1 MTGVKP
7 FLVHFFILLALSAV
21 QFTFR
26 WYLPASFY
34 VNAFVLLVFILG
46 TVALPKYRG
55 LLAAS
60 AILPLS
66 HMAVLMLDSDA
77 TFPRTVAMYGV
88 FLTLGLAYTRE
99 HALVMQHVLHI
110 PKLIRLIGSC
120 MVGFGLGLLLFEAS
134 RTLPGLEGILP
145 DTSYLSL
152 VSLPFFVM
160 AEELVFRRL
169 LQNESE
175 KVISPYLSIVFATLV
190 YSLYF
195 LTISPLA
202 MFVSYCFSLAAGH
215 IYLKY
220 KRISLTMLFNL
231 CFKLGLI
238 VGAVMLSVIH

>member
-1 MTGVKP
+1 MTAVKP
-7 FLVHFFILLALSAV
+7 FLVHFLILLALSAV
-21 QFTFR
+21 QLTFR

-34 VNAFVLLVFILG
+34 VNAFVLLLFVLG
-46 TVALPKYRG
+46 TVAFPKYRG
-55 LLAAS
+55 LYAAV
-60 AILPLS
+60 AVLPLS
-66 HMAVLMLDSDA
+66 HSAVLMLDTDA
-77 TFPRTVAMYGV
+77 SFPRYVAMYGV

-110 PKLIRLIGSC
+110 PKLVRLIGSC

-134 RTLPGLEGILP
+134 RSLPGLEGITP
-145 DTSYLSL
+145 EISYLSL
-152 VSLPFFVM
+152 ATLPFFVM

-169 LQNESE
+169 IQNESE
-175 KVISPYLSIVFATLV
+175 KLISPYLSVVFTTLV

-238 VGAVMLSVIH
+238 VGAFMLTAVG